1 MSTETI
7 VVPHEDAALRRR
19 PRWPLALALLFG
31 ALVLLAAG
39 AAAVLARL
47 GRPFIA
53 SPFNATPGIAVDDSN
68 PIDLNRIAA
77 RALKEIEKVHPKGT
91 YIVVDTYRNHLHL
104 IENGSLV
111 RSAVCSTGTGTVLK
125 DPRTGKEWVFDTP
138 MGERIVQ
145 RKVKHP
151 VWAKPDWAFIEDG
164 YLPPKDSSER
174 FDNESLGDYAL
185 YIGDGYI
192 IHGTLFQSL
201 LGQSITHGCVRL
213 GDADLEFI
221 YHHVPLGT
229 RVYLY

>member
-1 MSTETI
+1 MSAETHETPVQVEPSGRSRWLHALGLFFVAI
-7 VVPHEDAALRRR
+7 VLIAC
-19 PRWPLALALLFG
+19 G
-31 ALVLLAAG
+31 AG
-39 AAAVLARL
+39 AVLARM

-53 SPFNATPGIAVDDSN
+53 SPFNATPSVGVDEQSSTQ
-68 PIDLNRIAA
+68 LTRLAA
-77 RALKEIEKVHPKGT
+77 QAMKEIHQVEPKGT
-91 YIVVDTYRNHLHL
+91 YIVVDTYRNRLRL
-104 IENGSLV
+104 IDNDTV
-111 RSAVCSTGTGTVLK
+111 IRSAICSSGTGTVLK

-145 RKVKHP
+145 RKVRHP

-174 FDNESLGDYAL
+174 FDNETLGDYAM

-201 LGQSITHGCVRL
+201 LGRSITHGCVRL
-213 GDADLEFI
+213 GDADLEFV
-221 YHHVPLGT
+221 YHHVPIGT